1 MDASDY
7 GADAIPMALGNVR
20 QIKQFISVRLTL
32 DMFTAL
38 QVEVYMSPSATGRR
52 GVKSKESSI
61 PSDRFSIL
69 RMDASNINAVVI
81 LGGPGSAP
89 QREQK
94 IDAHQILQRNLRC
107 KEFFQEALH

>member
-1 MDASDY
+1 MCFLPDFY
-7 GADAIPMALGNVR
+7 HFYLL
-20 QIKQFISVRLTL
+20 Q
-32 DMFTAL
+32 L

-107 KEFFQEALH
+107 KEVCIEIF